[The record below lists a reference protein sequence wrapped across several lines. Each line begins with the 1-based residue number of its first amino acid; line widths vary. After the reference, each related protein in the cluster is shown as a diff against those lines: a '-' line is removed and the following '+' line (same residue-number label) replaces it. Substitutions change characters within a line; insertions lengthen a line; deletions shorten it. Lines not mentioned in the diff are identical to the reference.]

1 MSNSSLDDRLNRAAA
16 VLRRVLA
23 DDRRVELGS
32 GELLI
37 DGVPYRFENGVLRL
51 RRGDGYNASFALQW
65 KRFRL
70 NQYDHVNGTRLTAD
84 RFARGTGWPLQGLEG
99 EIILEAGCGAGRFT
113 RILAETGATIVACDY
128 SSAVDVS
135 AEVNGRFENVIF
147 LQADIL
153 DLPFRSGSFDRVFC
167 HGVLQH
173 TADPARAFRALRA
186 ALRPGGSLSV
196 DIYHKDGR
204 IRPWKSK
211 YLWRPLTTRMRPER
225 LLTVLE
231 WFVPRWLP
239 FDTWVKRI
247 PYLGVYLGSVVPCW
261 NYQHTPLS
269 AEQKRLWAIMD
280 TFDALSP
287 RFDKPATRGVLEGW
301 FRDGGF
307 AGYEVR
313 EGGNGLLGNGIAA

>member
-70 NQYDHVNGTRLTAD
+70 NQSDHVNGTRLTAD

-135 AEVNGRFENVIF
+135 AEVNGGFENVIF

-167 HGVLQH
+167 Q
-173 TADPARAFRALRA
+173 
-186 ALRPGGSLSV
+186 
-196 DIYHKDGR
+196 
-204 IRPWKSK
+204 
-211 YLWRPLTTRMRPER
+211 
-225 LLTVLE
+225 
-231 WFVPRWLP
+231 P

-307 AGYEVR
+307 AGSVVR
-313 EGGNGLLGNGIAA
+313 EGGNGLLENGIAA